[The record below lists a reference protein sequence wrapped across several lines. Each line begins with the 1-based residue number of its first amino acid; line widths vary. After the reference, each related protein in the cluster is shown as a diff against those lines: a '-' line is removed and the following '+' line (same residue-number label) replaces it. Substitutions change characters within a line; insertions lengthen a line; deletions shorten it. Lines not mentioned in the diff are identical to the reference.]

1 MAIQRIT
8 CPECGAGLKS
18 ADGFAVGQEVECPKC
33 ATEFQVEQPVAAKTT
48 ALAPSKTKSLSKK
61 TSKLAAGDDD
71 EDDRPKKKKKK
82 KSAADEDEWS
92 YKTSWIRYAVL
103 GVLLVVMAVLGYM
116 LYDKRKKAKEDAAGP
131 APDAEGRGGNPT
143 IRGPVDPRIR
153 PQGLPNPD
161 QAGPAGGAGGNL
173 KGGVPNG
180 GSPPKAGG
188 GVTPKGGF
196 APSPQLPT
204 GIPLMDSKV
213 PTKEELEQKKVAL
226 RTRLMGAWQADL
238 GGGKSQ
244 TVTYTADGKFT
255 EAGAA
260 ERAGTWQIL
269 ELIGTRGLVL
279 TRTGGGPREVSA
291 VFEGDELIH
300 DTGEPGVSAVF
311 RKK

>member
-116 LYDKRKKAKEDAAGP
+116 LYDKRKKAKEDTGTGAA
-131 APDAEGRGGNPT
+131 ANTEARDTNPT
-143 IRGPVDPRIR
+143 IRGPIDPRLQR
-153 PQGLPNPD
+153 QGLPNPD
-161 QAGPAGGAGGNL
+161 QAGPAGNT
-173 KGGVPNG
+173 KGGVPKG
-180 GSPPKAGG
+180 GVTLKGG

-196 APSPQLPT
+196 APSPQLRAKSDTAGHSFP
-204 GIPLMDSKV
+204 SKS
-213 PTKEELEQKKVAL
+213 AG
-226 RTRLMGAWQADL
+226 RHARAR
-238 GGGKSQ
+238 
-244 TVTYTADGKFT
+244 
-255 EAGAA
+255 EAPVNRNA
-260 ERAGTWQIL
+260 QSF
-269 ELIGTRGLVL
+269 
-279 TRTGGGPREVSA
+279 PR
-291 VFEGDELIH
+291 
-300 DTGEPGVSAVF
+300 
-311 RKK
+311 K